1 MSIPASL
8 PELDQ
13 SLVPTWRHG
22 YRFQFEPAQ
31 DAYVL
36 LYPEGMIT
44 LNDSASIIGQHIDG
58 TASIADIIKKVQAM
72 FGDVSEIEQ
81 DIIEY
86 MLVAQREHWI
96 DLV

>member
-1 MSIPASL
+1 MSIPTSL

-36 LYPEGMIT
+36 LYPEGDDKT
-44 LNDSASIIGQHIDG
+44 Q
-58 TASIADIIKKVQAM
+58 
-72 FGDVSEIEQ
+72 
-81 DIIEY
+81 
-86 MLVAQREHWI
+86 
-96 DLV
+96 